1 MPNLKSHI
9 RLRLL
14 TLRVNFTQRREII
27 LREYFDL
34 YKTGSKFRT
43 LLDKDEN
50 FTDNYILTWGEA
62 IESITK
68 NIDQEKI
75 EFDKMCLQLQNSLET
90 HSCPMYLA
98 ITPANTCRL
107 EEDKINEQFQTI
119 KKKSHSLQKKID
131 FFDSWLQKRLATRN
145 EIKKLFFK
153 YSQYRQKY
161 QVLIKDYESITA
173 EIDDFNFNPE
183 DLLFKSFIHEN
194 ALNLRLEAQALILY
208 SAGIKKINL
217 TAISL
222 YKAIT
227 ESSVTAAI
235 GKFSTELEEL
245 EQLSVIATN
254 TYTKIKDTLVA
265 LKLLYTLNSN
275 FKSLVETIDSNT
287 TLGSINS
294 TDVYKKNNL
303 EQLLAIV
310 IYCKD
315 YTDQLVEMK
324 KSSISATK
332 FSSLSSSINEKI
344 DEYIKHLDKV
354 SQKASSIHKEIK
366 TSACRLEDFLN
377 KITLQIRNLQEQM
390 SIDNSMPTHV
400 LVLFFELKLTNFLG
414 ELTSTTRIHANVID
428 DTNRK
433 CIDNTEITLI
443 KLKNICH
450 VRHEEINRELSE
462 KLKVIKEESQTN
474 VDYLGIKF
482 SELRSCHFGLL
493 KKILECSIPSVTNS
507 VLSLLTRLGFNVECK

>member
-1 MPNLKSHI
+1 MAP
-9 RLRLL
+9 
-14 TLRVNFTQRREII
+14 
-27 LREYFDL
+27 
-34 YKTGSKFRT
+34 
-43 LLDKDEN
+43 
-50 FTDNYILTWGEA
+50 
-62 IESITK
+62 
-68 NIDQEKI
+68 
-75 EFDKMCLQLQNSLET
+75 
-90 HSCPMYLA
+90 
-98 ITPANTCRL
+98 
-107 EEDKINEQFQTI
+107 
-119 KKKSHSLQKKID
+119 KK
-131 FFDSWLQKRLATRN
+131 TRN

-354 SQKASSIHKEIK
+354 SQKALSIHKEIK

-507 VLSLLTRLGFNVECK
+507 VLSLLTRLGFNVECNSNVVKISTANLHEYEEKIIYTFHKDHNKSKASTVKHNVTSLSEYL